1 MKSRRRVWIVSVACV
16 AAALFGAWS
25 WLGWV
30 FNDEAVPRLAPG
42 DRFVNAGGIRMRYR
56 IVGSGE
62 GEPTIVLLHGFGG
75 KIESWGGVPDA
86 MHCGR
91 AVVFDLPG
99 FGASDR
105 PDVSYDLDSQ
115 RRRVLAALDS
125 LGIERAVF
133 AGASMGGAVAALTA
147 ARSPERVM
155 GLALFAPAGVPGL
168 LELPGAGGWVQNSRL
183 LSAIARELTRVP
195 IYGLL
200 FPDNLARQALTVTAS
215 YNAAFVAALDS
226 IRAPTVLVW
235 SPGDPRVPF
244 AASRTYLEAIRGSRL
259 VTAPA
264 GAGHDLLA
272 DSLGSARIICD
283 LVQHVTGVTP

>member
-1 MKSRRRVWIVSVACV
+1 MKASLRFGFVSVVCI
-16 AAALFGAWS
+16 AAALFVALL
-25 WLGWV
+25 WLGWIS
-30 FNDEAVPRLAPG
+30 NDEAVPRLARG
-42 DRFVNAGGIRMRYR
+42 DRFVSADGIRLRYR
-56 IVGSGE
+56 IVGT

-91 AVVFDLPG
+91 VVVFDLPG

-105 PDVSYDLDSQ
+105 PNVSYDLDSQ
-115 RRRVLAALDS
+115 RRRVIAALDS
-125 LGIERAVF
+125 LGIRRAVF
-133 AGASMGGAVAALTA
+133 AGTSMGGAIAALIA

-155 GLALFAPAGVPGL
+155 ALALFAPAGVPGM
-168 LELPGAGGWVQNSRL
+168 LELPGAAGWLQAYRPL
-183 LSAIARELTRVP
+183 GEIARKLVRIPV
-195 IYGLL
+195 YGDL
-200 FPDNLARQALTVTAS
+200 FPLSMARQGLSVTAS

-244 AASRTYLEAIRGSRL
+244 AASKTYLETIRGSRL

-264 GAGHDLLA
+264 TAGHDLLK
-272 DSLGSARIICD
+272 DTLPSATVICD
-283 LVQHVTGVTP
+283 LVGRVRGGTS